1 MLVWLIV
8 PLKKNIPYN
17 FFQKQNFIFYLSL
30 GPNVVQSPIKN
41 SNPMPKSST
50 ITHGISTVSSKP
62 KSIVNRSS
70 TPSVRAISRESRLP
84 TPRSGRSS
92 GTLNTSLTVKI
103 KSTQSKSPSNF
114 TPRNLQLSKPP
125 PAPLSNQT
133 NQTPAAKTRR
143 PIAYGTQ
150 RSATTSIVPSQN
162 QIKAALFQKNQV
174 PKSAQKTKP
183 TNNKINPNATPSS
196 MPTSSSAHQIPSSTQ
211 INSPSIQL
219 IRQLN
224 SNVKGNLCNG
234 RSERSTSPVHKLG
247 CSQTNLSSHGSNS
260 NLQTIAESR
269 IPAHLNSPAMGK
281 KITSQIKARK
291 SFLPQPVQ
299 STVNNRQSSISP
311 SRTRNVS
318 PVDWKDGCY

>member
-1 MLVWLIV
+1 
-8 PLKKNIPYN
+8 
-17 FFQKQNFIFYLSL
+17 
-30 GPNVVQSPIKN
+30 
-41 SNPMPKSST
+41 MPKSST

-62 KSIVNRSS
+62 KGVVNRSS

-92 GTLNTSLTVKI
+92 GALNTSLTVNI

-133 NQTPAAKTRR
+133 NQTPANKARR

-150 RSATTSIVPSQN
+150 RSATTSIVQSQS
-162 QIKAALFQKNQV
+162 QIKAAVFQKNQV
-174 PKSAQKTKP
+174 ARSAQKIKP
-183 TNNKINPNATPSS
+183 PSSKMNVNATPSS
-196 MPTSSSAHQIPSSTQ
+196 MSASSSAHQIPSSTTSR
-211 INSPSIQL
+211 NSPNSQPIHQL
-219 IRQLN
+219 
-224 SNVKGNLCNG
+224 SSSAKANVSNG
-234 RSERSTSPVHKLG
+234 RNERSTSPVHKLG
-247 CSQTNLSSHGSNS
+247 SSQTNLSHGSNS